1 MQGGIIPELRFC
13 PVELFLTSRV
23 KDKLTQV
30 RLWEEIIVSESKIQR
45 SQMTGSLL
53 VTMKKA
59 KQNDNLI
66 SLVAKEERQRQDK
79 TRLVAEEKDKV
90 QKSKESNLKELMESK
105 KRSEELSK
113 LIQEDTELDDL
124 PDLE

>member
-1 MQGGIIPELRFC
+1 MKE
-13 PVELFLTSRV
+13 
-23 KDKLTQV
+23 KLTQV

-66 SLVAKEERQRQDK
+66 SLVSKEERRREDK
-79 TRLVAEEKDKV
+79 TRLVLEEKDKV
-90 QKSKESNLKELMESK
+90 AKSKESNLKELMEAK
-105 KRSEELSK
+105 KKDEELHK
-113 LIQEDTELDDL
+113 LIEGDAELDDL

>member
-1 MQGGIIPELRFC
+1 
-13 PVELFLTSRV
+13 V